1 MACTACCFC
10 FSGDPLGED
19 DFQGKRGGQYGKF
32 ANHREKFQISMGDA
46 PIKNC
51 FPCCLAALPC
61 TFVCAAPASDASSA
75 PCCCFHPAR
84 AAKDIPRTCMCIE
97 ACCCAGLAVSSTRF
111 VMMEQYHFMADECDN
126 RLIRFNNCIQV
137 LSCICHVLAIFKPQ
151 FRDLAQIIDLIADIV
166 FFSTAGCMTAQV
178 HMRYK
183 VLNHVAP
190 GSGWDH
196 YVCCQGYTGSC
207 CCFHPGACCEKEMP
221 RTCMFVE
228 ACCCAGLA
236 VSSTRF
242 VLMDQYKLVPDE
254 CDNRLIRFN
263 NCMQVL
269 SCICHFAA
277 IFDRNLR
284 DLAQI
289 IDLIA
294 DIRRAAR
301 FMRIAVATAVD
312 VGRPVAV
319 AGAAGACGA
328 VLLEPR
334 DDWAAL
340 QRDGALRSTRVHTYG
355 DGRHAGQ
362 LALAMDSVRVDRFTF
377 QNDLDYTI
385 KLHWFDIGM
394 EEGVDANRSPYGE
407 VAEVTVRGHG
417 DGVVLDAAHLAT
429 EATAC
434 SAADAPHDP
443 HAADAG
449 PGLGASAPAAPLA
462 SALRFAVLE
471 HVYDLAMEK
480 RKALSDVQIAVTPNV
495 IQFYNASH
503 DRIRRPEADGG
514 PLYNQ
519 RRIQTWHT
527 PLEGRLK
534 AYVFDELKRLMED
547 WAPTTV
553 PLKGTSAYGVRT
565 YERGAYLH
573 LHVDTANTHVVSGIM
588 NVAQAGSPR
597 LLHGRPRPFRGD
609 SYANIFVHYMPEH
622 DWSVDCGGV

>member
-75 PCCCFHPAR
+75 PCCCFHPGACCE
-84 AAKDIPRTCMCIE
+84 KDIPRTCMCIE

-178 HMRYK
+178 DYEINAGSLGESQGLGRARCFSGEPLGEDELSTKRGATFARFAGNRDKFQTSMGDACCKAPGCCLLGGCPLSFLCTQVHMRYK

-207 CCFHPGACCEKEMP
+207 CCFHPGACCE
-221 RTCMFVE
+221 RD
-228 ACCCAGLA
+228 AADLH
-236 VSSTRF
+236 
-242 VLMDQYKLVPDE
+242 YKLVPDE

-294 DIRRAAR
+294 DIVFFSTAGCMTAQVDYEINY
-301 FMRIAVATAVD
+301 RI
-312 VGRPVAV
+312 G
-319 AGAAGACGA
+319 
-328 VLLEPR
+328 
-334 DDWAAL
+334 
-340 QRDGALRSTRVHTYG
+340 
-355 DGRHAGQ
+355 
-362 LALAMDSVRVDRFTF
+362 
-377 QNDLDYTI
+377 
-385 KLHWFDIGM
+385 
-394 EEGVDANRSPYGE
+394 
-407 VAEVTVRGHG
+407 
-417 DGVVLDAAHLAT
+417 
-429 EATAC
+429 
-434 SAADAPHDP
+434 
-443 HAADAG
+443 
-449 PGLGASAPAAPLA
+449 APAEP
-462 SALRFAVLE
+462 E
-471 HVYDLAMEK
+471 TM
-480 RKALSDVQIAVTPNV
+480 
-495 IQFYNASH
+495 
-503 DRIRRPEADGG
+503 DR
-514 PLYNQ
+514 
-519 RRIQTWHT
+519 
-527 PLEGRLK
+527 
-534 AYVFDELKRLMED
+534 
-547 WAPTTV
+547 
-553 PLKGTSAYGVRT
+553 
-565 YERGAYLH
+565 
-573 LHVDTANTHVVSGIM
+573 
-588 NVAQAGSPR
+588 
-597 LLHGRPRPFRGD
+597 
-609 SYANIFVHYMPEH
+609 
-622 DWSVDCGGV
+622 